1 MNDIGSRPYRLIDIL
16 TISNISSIRVNYCFI
31 VAHYQRRLKLVEEN
45 INHNNEGNDLY
56 KIDSVTRK

>member
-16 TISNISSIRVNYCFI
+16 TISNISSIRVNYCFV

-56 KIDSVTRK
+56 

>member
-16 TISNISSIRVNYCFI
+16 TISNISSIRVNYCFV
-31 VAHYQRRLKLVEEN
+31 VAHYQRRSKLVEEN

-56 KIDSVTRK
+56 KIGSVTRK